1 MNYEYMKKQ
10 MRLYANYPQY
20 CAYLFKVWTYMM
32 EQKKKNES

>member
-20 CAYLFKVWTYMM
+20 CEYLFKVWAYMM
-32 EQKKKNES
+32 EQKKKK